1 MTILKKKKEKK
12 GHFSMHSAFTVYV
25 RMAIQ
30 ILVRHTAGKVLS
42 LVHIDKKFRLFFTA
56 FSLLE
61 A

>member
-1 MTILKKKKEKK
+1 
-12 GHFSMHSAFTVYV
+12 MHSAFTVYV

-42 LVHIDKKFRLFFTA
+42 LVHIDKKFRLFLTE